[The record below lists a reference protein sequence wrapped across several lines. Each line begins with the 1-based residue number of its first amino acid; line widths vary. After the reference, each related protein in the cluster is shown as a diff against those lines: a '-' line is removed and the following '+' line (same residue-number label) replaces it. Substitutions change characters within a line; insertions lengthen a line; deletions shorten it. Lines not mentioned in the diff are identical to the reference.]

1 MSEAAGTE
9 GPTDEQ
15 SGQDDTARVREQ
27 TANDIGATDA
37 FGPED
42 DSALEQDG

>member
-1 MSEAAGTE
+1 MSEPAGSE
-9 GPTDEQ
+9 GPTDPEA
-15 SGQDDTARVREQ
+15 GQDDTARGREQ

-37 FGPED
+37 FGSED